1 MYASSEFARET
12 LTKWPRRRIVALR
25 GARHPAFHHAQ
36 PFIRHLL
43 RQMLLSII
51 LLPLACLPPRFAHA
65 VELLD
70 GEMQLHGFIMQGLV
84 NTSDNNFFGQSHN
97 RISSDFR
104 EFGVN
109 ASWRLKPEL
118 QLSAEL
124 LSHRA
129 GGTDDGRLR
138 LDYGLIDWTVH
149 TSESGRS
156 GVRLGRL
163 KAAYGL
169 YNTTRDVPFTRPSI
183 ILPQSIYFERTRNLT
198 VSADGGEIYLERYGD
213 GALLSAS
220 FALGRPQADTSAAKI
235 ALVGLAANGH
245 LESDP
250 TPDFHLLYETDGGKY
265 RLGFTAA
272 RLKLHY
278 HPGPGD
284 NLQAGT
290 FELRPL
296 VFSAQYNDENW
307 SLTGEYARRNTVIN
321 NFGPAFYNGHAA
333 AESYYLQGT
342 YRITPRWEAL
352 LRYDVF
358 YADRNDRHGQTFSA
372 ATRWPG
378 YLRFAKDWTTGIRYD
393 VTSSFMLR
401 AEIHRI
407 NGTGFLPVQDNPNPF
422 AMQQRWNLYLL
433 LASYRF

>member
-1 MYASSEFARET
+1 
-12 LTKWPRRRIVALR
+12 
-25 GARHPAFHHAQ
+25 
-36 PFIRHLL
+36 
-43 RQMLLSII
+43 MLLSII

-333 AESYYLQGT
+333 GESYYLQGT